1 MQLYIIAGPNGS
13 GKSTVIKKLMPTLLQ
28 CEEYINVDAIA
39 YGLSPFHPESV
50 AVQAA
55 KLALKRT
62 QYLIQNKISFAFE
75 TTLSSRTLKFLND
88 CKSFGYKINIIFL
101 YLNTVNLAIQ
111 RVEDRVKSG
120 GHQIPVHV
128 IKRRYKRSLF
138 NFINHYI
145 ALADNWF
152 VYNNS
157 DVGLTLISKQEK
169 DAAITI
175 VNKPLWEHL
184 IEEAK
189 YEYTSENQSF

>member
-1 MQLYIIAGPNGS
+1 M
-13 GKSTVIKKLMPTLLQ
+13 
-28 CEEYINVDAIA
+28 
-39 YGLSPFHPESV
+39 
-50 AVQAA
+50 
-55 KLALKRT
+55 
-62 QYLIQNKISFAFE
+62 
-75 TTLSSRTLKFLND
+75 
-88 CKSFGYKINIIFL
+88 
-101 YLNTVNLAIQ
+101 NLAIQ